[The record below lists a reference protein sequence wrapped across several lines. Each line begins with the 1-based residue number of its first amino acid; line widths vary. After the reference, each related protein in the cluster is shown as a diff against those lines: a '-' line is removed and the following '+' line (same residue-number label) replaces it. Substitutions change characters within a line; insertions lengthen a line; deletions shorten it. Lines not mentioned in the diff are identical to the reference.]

1 MKTNIAINGYCGRM
15 GTAIYEESANFKN
28 LKITVGCDVEEKI
41 LNKKTDG
48 VILTS
53 DLTSS
58 KDLFDVV
65 IDFTLPIPSI
75 EAIYNCVTMNKPI
88 VIGTTGYNNEQ
99 LNNIKEASQ
108 TIPIL
113 LAPNMSI
120 GVNVSLSALSMIAR
134 SLKNYKVKIE
144 EVHHKNK
151 IDSPSGTAIKM
162 AQVICDA
169 QGIELGDINS
179 NNCPITFESKR
190 EDTEIG
196 THEVIFQG
204 ESDSVS
210 LTHIAKNRSIFANG
224 AIATAIWLQTQKP
237 GLYSYQ
243 DYIKAKS

>member
-75 EAIYNCVTMNKPI
+75 ETIYNCVTINKPI

-99 LNNIKEASQ
+99 LNNIKDASQ

-196 THEVIFQG
+196 THEVTFQG

-224 AIATAIWLQTQKP
+224 AIATAIWLQIQKP

-243 DYIKAKS
+243 DYIKTKT